1 MVTSTDAKQAIYRE
15 RMEQLRSWMRH
26 YRFGLALRRRTRRFF
41 KEYYASHSAIDDNAI
56 LADLAPDLQRDVAD
70 YLLHASI
77 KHHPLFAALPE
88 DSLWKVLAIVRTES
102 LDAGALVV
110 GRGRPSSTLYIVR
123 AGRVETSYDGGERL
137 VGAGAS
143 FGELCVLGLSTVSLV
158 DATCVVQSDFFFI
171 HRDRFL
177 NAFSN
182 LPEVLVEMSAREDV
196 YRRRPVRVPKASLG
210 SI

>member
-1 MVTSTDAKQAIYRE
+1 M
-15 RMEQLRSWMRH
+15 
-26 YRFGLALRRRTRRFF
+26 
-41 KEYYASHSAIDDNAI
+41 
-56 LADLAPDLQRDVAD
+56 
-70 YLLHASI
+70 
-77 KHHPLFAALPE
+77 
-88 DSLWKVLAIVRTES
+88 
-102 LDAGALVV
+102 

-137 VGAGAS
+137 VGAGASFAVWKSTRGSSNVDPSHPTRSFTVLRLRS

-182 LPEVLVEMSAREDV
+182 LPEVLAEMAAREDV

>member
-1 MVTSTDAKQAIYRE
+1 MLSQHR
-15 RMEQLRSWMRH
+15 
-26 YRFGLALRRRTRRFF
+26 
-41 KEYYASHSAIDDNAI
+41 
-56 LADLAPDLQRDVAD
+56 
-70 YLLHASI
+70 HASI

-123 AGRVETSYDGGERL
+123 AGRVETSYEGGQRL

-182 LPEVLVEMSAREDV
+182 LPEVLAEMAAREDV

>member
-1 MVTSTDAKQAIYRE
+1 MLSSVSLGAGLKTRPTPPNAAPPTPSSPKQEARHCVTPDPSAAVE
-15 RMEQLRSWMRH
+15 
-26 YRFGLALRRRTRRFF
+26 AL
-41 KEYYASHSAIDDNAI
+41 EASLEACLKSA
-56 LADLAPDLQRDVAD
+56 
-70 YLLHASI
+70 
-77 KHHPLFAALPE
+77 AALGGAAPTGAAAR
-88 DSLWKVLAIVRTES
+88 LA
-102 LDAGALVV
+102 AM

-182 LPEVLVEMSAREDV
+182 LPEVLAEMAAREDV

-210 SI
+210 SS

>member
-1 MVTSTDAKQAIYRE
+1 M
-15 RMEQLRSWMRH
+15 
-26 YRFGLALRRRTRRFF
+26 
-41 KEYYASHSAIDDNAI
+41 
-56 LADLAPDLQRDVAD
+56 
-70 YLLHASI
+70 
-77 KHHPLFAALPE
+77 
-88 DSLWKVLAIVRTES
+88 
-102 LDAGALVV
+102 
-110 GRGRPSSTLYIVR
+110 
-123 AGRVETSYDGGERL
+123 
-137 VGAGAS
+137 
-143 FGELCVLGLSTVSLV
+143 V

>member
-1 MVTSTDAKQAIYRE
+1 M
-15 RMEQLRSWMRH
+15 
-26 YRFGLALRRRTRRFF
+26 
-41 KEYYASHSAIDDNAI
+41 
-56 LADLAPDLQRDVAD
+56 AD

-102 LDAGALVV
+102 LDAGAVVV

-158 DATCVVQSDFFFI
+158 DATCVTQSDFFFI

-182 LPEVLVEMSAREDV
+182 LPEVLAEMNAAAGEYLDS
-196 YRRRPVRVPKASLG
+196 RPPPWGDETPMLELDEVQLQQLRALG
-210 SI
+210 YGVQ

>member
-1 MVTSTDAKQAIYRE
+1 MHWSVTNVGPP
-15 RMEQLRSWMRH
+15 H
-26 YRFGLALRRRTRRFF
+26 GLVRYVT
-41 KEYYASHSAIDDNAI
+41 
-56 LADLAPDLQRDVAD
+56 
-70 YLLHASI
+70 
-77 KHHPLFAALPE
+77 
-88 DSLWKVLAIVRTES
+88 VLTI
-102 LDAGALVV
+102 GC
-110 GRGRPSSTLYIVR
+110 RGRPSSTLYIVR

-158 DATCVVQSDFFFI
+158 DATCVTQSDFFFI

-182 LPEVLVEMSAREDV
+182 LPEVLAEMSAREDV

-210 SI
+210 SG